1 MSTINIKYDH
11 GNKKLLLCLVTNTL
25 FVGRGLFINVICK
38 ESSFAY
44 HYAILFSITAPK
56 TF

>member
-1 MSTINIKYDH
+1 VSTINIKYDH